1 LVHGVREL
9 ERILRGTRKARGMNN
24 DFSLQSPESL
34 MLEVERY
41 LTAVET
47 FRALDCEPTWH
58 PELTVDPSTLARR
71 LAAYAEA
78 APQPAH

>member
-1 LVHGVREL
+1 
-9 ERILRGTRKARGMNN
+9 MNN
-24 DFSLQSPESL
+24 DFSFESPESL

-58 PELTVDPSTLARR
+58 PEVTVDPSTLARR
-71 LAAYAEA
+71 LAANTEP
-78 APQPAH
+78 APHPAH